1 MEELDVI
8 KTQALQA
15 TWIKVQ
21 SSILRCVIV
30 ALILLCVYCVLLV
43 SLCSGV
49 WCVVL
54 MEELDV
60 IKTQALQATWIKVQS
75 SILRCVIV
83 ALILLCVAM

>member
-1 MEELDVI
+1 
-8 KTQALQA
+8 
-15 TWIKVQ
+15 
-21 SSILRCVIV
+21 
-30 ALILLCVYCVLLV
+30 
-43 SLCSGV
+43 V

-83 ALILLCVAM
+83 ALILLCVCGVLLWVAMKWYVVCGVDGGA